1 MRFFAGVVAALALLL
16 NCALAAAP
24 PPPAVTI
31 ATVEAK
37 NVAPSHT
44 FYGRITPIH
53 AVSVVP
59 RVTAF
64 IESVPVK
71 QGSDVKAGEVLFE
84 LQKTQYQAAL
94 QSAQAQLA
102 SAKAALENAQ
112 LTYMRAKRLANEGFE
127 AQANFDAATATRD
140 QDQAQVLAAEAS
152 VTQAALNL
160 SYCTI
165 ISPIDGRI
173 GPVTLTKGNLVT
185 PSTPALA
192 TINQLDPIR
201 VVFSVSDSVLVSFEQ
216 RTGATQSDISRE
228 VAVNLILP
236 NGKLYNQSGKIAFL
250 SNQVDPNT
258 GTVSVYADF
267 PNPNALLLPG
277 AYVTVEVSPQKPEER
292 PVVPVAAVQTDQSG
306 SYVLVVGPDNKVR
319 QQVVTLGQQIAQD
332 YIVDKGVT
340 GGERVIIAG
349 QEKVRPGE
357 TVTPTP
363 ASTAAAETTSPQQA
377 QVNQGT

>member
-84 LQKTQYQAAL
+84 LQKTQYQAAV

-377 QVNQGT
+377 HVNQGT

>member
-1 MRFFAGVVAALALLL
+1 MRFFAGVVATLAVLLSS
-16 NCALAAAP
+16 ALAATP
-24 PPPAVTI
+24 PPPAVTV
-31 ATVEAK
+31 ATVQVK
-37 NVAPSHT
+37 NVAPSNT
-44 FYGRITPIH
+44 FIGRVIPIQ

-71 QGSDVKAGEVLFE
+71 QGSDVKAGDVLFQ
-84 LQKTQYQAAL
+84 LQKAQYQAAL

-112 LTYMRAKRLANEGFE
+112 LAYTRAKQLANQGFV
-127 AQANFDAATATRD
+127 AQANLDAATATRD

-152 VTQAALNL
+152 ITQAALNL

-165 ISPIDGRI
+165 VSPIDGQI
-173 GPVTLTKGNLVT
+173 GAVTLTKGNLVT

-201 VVFSVSDSVLVSFEQ
+201 VVFSVSDSVIVGVEQ
-216 RTGATQSDISRE
+216 RTGAPQSELASK
-228 VAVNLILP
+228 VVVNLLLP
-236 NGKLYNQSGKIAFL
+236 NGKAYNESGKIAFL

-267 PNPNALLLPG
+267 PNPDKILLPG
-277 AYVTVEVSPQKPEER
+277 AYVTVEVHRQKPEER
-292 PVVPVAAVQTDQSG
+292 PLVPVAAVQTEQSG
-306 SYVLVVGPDNKVR
+306 SYVLVVGPDNKVK
-319 QQVVTLGQQIAQD
+319 QQPVTLGHQLAQD
-332 YIVDKGVT
+332 YIVNKGLT

-349 QEKVRPGE
+349 QQKVHPGE
-357 TVTPTP
+357 TVAPSSAGTAPTETG
-363 ASTAAAETTSPQQA
+363 TAQQG
-377 QVNQGT
+377 QTDQGT